1 MAEAVFQEGD
11 RSQFES
17 LLAQDS
23 PDVSENTPE
32 VFVVFCGLVGLGK
45 LINQGERHWH
55 TTLRRYANDPRWRIR
70 EACAISLQKVGLQD
84 PAVLLDIVTPWAA
97 GTRLEQRAVV
107 AALCEPAL
115 LKQPAVVLAVLILLD
130 AITASLAAAG
140 DAKTDS
146 FKSLRQTLGYGWSV
160 AAAADFNQG
169 QPYFERWCRHS
180 DLNIRWVM
188 HENLG
193 KKRLQR
199 TDPQWTAAMLAL
211 LTTA

>member
-1 MAEAVFQEGD
+1 M
-11 RSQFES
+11 

-45 LINQGERHWH
+45 LISQGERHWH
-55 TTLRRYANDPRWRIR
+55 TTLR
-70 EACAISLQKVGLQD
+70 
-84 PAVLLDIVTPWAA
+84 
-97 GTRLEQRAVV
+97 
-107 AALCEPAL
+107 EPAL
-115 LKQPAVVLAVLILLD
+115 LKQPDTVQAVLILLD

-140 DAKTDS
+140 DAKTDPY
-146 FKSLRQTLGYGWSV
+146 KSLRQTLGYGWSV

-169 QPYFERWCRHS
+169 RLYIERWCQHS
-180 DLNIRWVM
+180 DPNIRWVM
-188 HENLG
+188 RENLG

-199 TDPQWTAAMLAL
+199 ADPQWTAVMLAL